1 MPINYEALKER
12 IVYLLDQYTLEEIL
26 DMQEIDHGDVLME
39 LHLASVLD
47 VFEVW
52 YGLWRRQA
60 TPRAKAMFCFKAAIW
75 EVKKKKQNTH

>member
-47 VFEVW
+47 VFEV
-52 YGLWRRQA
+52 
-60 TPRAKAMFCFKAAIW
+60 
-75 EVKKKKQNTH
+75 

>member
-39 LHLASVLD
+39 LHLASVID
-47 VFEVW
+47 IFEVW
-52 YGLWRRQA
+52 NGFRRRQA
-60 TPRAKAMFCFKAAIW
+60 TPFTEA
-75 EVKKKKQNTH
+75 